1 MKKKVCECFQIKW
14 PDLRHAD
21 CDWSTF
27 TLRGYVLL
35 QLDQAVD
42 GVSGETDRMLSSQVT
57 QHHFLWEDLV
67 LPGGWEG
74 LLGDL
79 RSTISFF
86 KNRLSYIQGRKAVR
100 CTKHLTGFGV
110 NKGFAVQHHLQKF
123 MSVHKEDPP
132 PPNPSRTPTVLLSPK
147 LLTCLR
153 LAQITAGEGEKKGR
167 GFLSF

>member
-57 QHHFLWEDLV
+57 QHHFLWEDIV
-67 LPGGWEG
+67 LPVGGKDFCVTLG
-74 LLGDL
+74 LL
-79 RSTISFF
+79 
-86 KNRLSYIQGRKAVR
+86 Y
-100 CTKHLTGFGV
+100 H
-110 NKGFAVQHHLQKF
+110 
-123 MSVHKEDPP
+123 
-132 PPNPSRTPTVLLSPK
+132 
-147 LLTCLR
+147 
-153 LAQITAGEGEKKGR
+153 
-167 GFLSF
+167 FLKIN